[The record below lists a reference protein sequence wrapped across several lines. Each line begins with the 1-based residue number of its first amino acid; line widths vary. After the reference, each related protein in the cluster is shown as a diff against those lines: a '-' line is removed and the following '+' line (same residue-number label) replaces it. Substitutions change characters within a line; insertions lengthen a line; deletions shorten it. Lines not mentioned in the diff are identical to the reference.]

1 MVDPSVE
8 TRHWRAQRLIRILAE
23 SIEEYADHREV
34 VRRLKNDPGALTE
47 FVAVMGDDEGCKQR
61 VMRLAHSFYTEGEGR
76 A

>member
-61 VMRLAHSFYTEGEGR
+61 VMRLAHSFYTEGERR